1 MSDFIIWI
9 LLIFTIIIILGLYIS
24 EYSPVNLSNKEK
36 IIHENFNPLVSS
48 STSQTEGASELY
60 NWDVPNDAPAP
71 APETCQAPCPN
82 KCPAPVQQ
90 TCTQA
95 PVHATQVCGT
105 CDITS
110 NKDIDKYVLKSSVP
124 ACPDMSEYI
133 TKNMMN
139 ANPDLKD
146 YILKSE
152 VKPCEKMDISEY
164 ILKNEIPACPIC
176 PVCPE
181 CPICPVCPPEKKC
194 KEIYN
199 YSITD
204 HPDYKNYI
212 SKDEVR
218 NKYVLKHPYIE
229 EEDNNIMNRHHKPKQ
244 QNQQNQQNQ
253 QKPTDQQTQKNPSNN
268 KMNVENI
275 INIINTEPDAYY
287 AGDSLFA
294 TV

>member
-1 MSDFIIWI
+1 MGDFIIWI

-36 IIHENFNPLVSS
+36 VIHEYFNPLVST
-48 STSQTEGASELY
+48 STDQTEGASELY
-60 NWDVPNDAPAP
+60 NWDVPSDTTASTTPSHKCNN
-71 APETCQAPCPN
+71 TCQTPCPN
-82 KCPAPVQQ
+82 KNTAPVQQ

-95 PVHATQVCGT
+95 PVHATQVCST

-146 YILKSE
+146 YILKTE
-152 VKPCEKMDISEY
+152 IKPCEKMDISEY

-194 KEIYN
+194 REIYN

-204 HPDYKNYI
+204 HPD
-212 SKDEVR
+212 
-218 NKYVLKHPYIE
+218 
-229 EEDNNIMNRHHKPKQ
+229 
-244 QNQQNQQNQ
+244 
-253 QKPTDQQTQKNPSNN
+253 
-268 KMNVENI
+268 
-275 INIINTEPDAYY
+275 
-287 AGDSLFA
+287 
-294 TV
+294 